1 MNADNPFEMDN
12 IFQENGTT
20 TRMEPLLA
28 MDAEEIL
35 VYDDRGNLVGTIEHT
50 PLTCLSNK

>member
-1 MNADNPFEMDN
+1 MNTDNPFEMDN

-20 TRMEPLLA
+20 TRMEPPLA

-50 PLTCLSNK
+50 PLTCLGDK